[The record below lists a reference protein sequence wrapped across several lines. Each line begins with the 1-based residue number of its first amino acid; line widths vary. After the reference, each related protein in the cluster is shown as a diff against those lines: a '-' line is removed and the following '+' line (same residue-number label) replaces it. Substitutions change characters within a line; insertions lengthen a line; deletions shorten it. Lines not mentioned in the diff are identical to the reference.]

1 MNPLPRSR
9 PLLRALRLVGL
20 LVAGLLA
27 APLALALGG
36 TTAFATEAVAH
47 GQGVLWAKDHTSW
60 LGNYLLDDGRHGYC
74 IDVEKPPPIGAAV
87 DYLPGTSAAWF
98 GTDDSARLAFISRE
112 WGAPGDPLTAAA
124 AQLATWT
131 VTGLAGHD
139 QAFFAQRANGDA
151 DLVVTAANHMLRVAD
166 GAGGASRGVSASV
179 TLDLDGPGGRVVSD
193 LVIDHLAGARSPA
206 PGSFTGSATLRGA
219 TFPDGR
225 RTAAIPNGVPLSI
238 VPDQRGAT
246 EQVTVDVVFEGLP
259 FGADYRLG
267 RSTGDTQSLLV
278 TEPYD
283 ARAEASATA
292 SAPSELPFAPRV
304 ITATS
309 EAVASPGTELT
320 DILTVSAHP
329 QSPTGTEWGVHRA
342 RDGSL
347 QPIPVVVESVLW
359 GPFGTLP
366 EPSPRAPADA
376 PRVCTV
382 ELRIEGGPGTYRTPP
397 CTITAPGYYVWTD
410 SIDPARTPRSEGGDR
425 LQPWSSEFGVATET
439 TLVPAAPEVSTV
451 ASQHRLDAP
460 GCVSDALSVRG
471 LPEGAGPVTV
481 DSTLIGPLA
490 ARPPAGQTP
499 PDWRSSPVAG
509 EVTTMIIADG
519 THESPCIPVAVPG
532 FYYFVFDSAG
542 SAARSPSLRES
553 TLSEAFTEPLVP
565 PFADTRVHES
575 ESLEF
580 RPPPSSPPPASPP
593 VTPPAAAPPATVPPA
608 TSPPA
613 LPPALPPEGPPTT
626 ARAQLPRT
634 GAAPPS
640 ALTTAV
646 TIVAIMAGLAGLGVA
661 LRRRS

>member
-1 MNPLPRSR
+1 MNPHPRSR
-9 PLLRALRLVGL
+9 PDLRALRLVCL
-20 LVAGLLA
+20 LLAGLLT
-27 APLALALGG
+27 APLALVLGG
-36 TTAFATEAVAH
+36 ATAFATGAVAH
-47 GQGVLWAKDHTSW
+47 GQGVLWAKDRTSW

-74 IDVEKPPPIGAAV
+74 IDVEKPPPLGAAV
-87 DYLPGTSAAWF
+87 DYLSGASAAWF
-98 GTDDSARLAFISRE
+98 GADDSARLAFISRE
-112 WGAPGDPLTAAA
+112 WGDPGDPLTAAA

-131 VTGLAGHD
+131 ITGLAGHD
-139 QAFFAQRANGDA
+139 QAFFAQRANADA

-179 TLDLDGPGGRVVSD
+179 TLDLDGPGGRAVSD
-193 LVIDHLAGARSPA
+193 LVIDHLGGAASPA

-225 RTAAIPNGVPLSI
+225 RTGAIRNGVPLAI

-246 EQVTVDVVFEGLP
+246 ERVSIDVVFEGLP

-278 TEPYD
+278 TEPYN
-283 ARAEASATA
+283 ARAQASASA

-304 ITATS
+304 VTATS

-329 QSPTGTEWGVHRA
+329 QAPTGAEWGVYDA
-342 RDGSL
+342 PDGSL

-359 GPFGTLP
+359 GPFGTVP
-366 EPSPRAPADA
+366 QPSPRAPADA

-397 CTITAPGYYVWTD
+397 CTLTAPGYYVWTD
-410 SIDPARTPRSEGGDR
+410 SIDPARTPRSQGGDR
-425 LQPWSSEFGVATET
+425 LLPWSSEFGAATET

-460 GCVSDALSVRG
+460 GCVSDALTVRG
-471 LPEGAGPVTV
+471 LPEGATPIAVV
-481 DSTLIGPLA
+481 STLLGPLPES
-490 ARPPAGQTP
+490 PPAGETP
-499 PDWRSSPVAG
+499 PDWGGFPVAG
-509 EVTTMIIADG
+509 EVTTMVAADG

-532 FYYFVFDSAG
+532 FYYFVFASPGPAG
-542 SAARSPSLRES
+542 AAPGAIAHES
-553 TLSEAFTEPLVP
+553 DLPAALTQPLVP

-580 RPPPSSPPPASPP
+580 RPPPSSPPVTPPSAAPPSASPP
-593 VTPPAAAPPATVPPA
+593 AIVPPV
-608 TSPPA
+608 
-613 LPPALPPEGPPTT
+613 LPPEGPPTT
-626 ARAQLPRT
+626 AQAQLPRT
-634 GAAPPS
+634 GATPPS
-640 ALTTAV
+640 ALTIAV